1 MAGPPSYSHP
11 HLELSRSGPVT
22 QRRRP
27 PRWGS
32 ATPMEDPVGHG
43 RRLGD
48 RLREMRGTPDAII
61 GGCDPRLLIKLEMSE
76 KKNLQNIAKALGG
89 VEIVSQEA
97 ETLVLAF
104 ATEEQLENFEARL
117 RSLVEGRTI
126 KYKDVVYAIQ
136 DLDHWTPENRKG
148 WALRGAGF
156 PDQAHFFLDTELW
169 QRPKGAEAEI
179 QRSAFRNWL
188 EVNGGKIID
197 AVAQPHLT
205 KYRIDCTQVLA
216 DRLLLH
222 RDVRT
227 IDLPPRYSL
236 ERALLSTDI
245 HDLVETPPPP
255 LQSPGIVVLD
265 SGLTTGHPLLSSAV
279 GDSQSFISIEGTD
292 NTDGHGTSVGGIALY
307 DDIAECVRNGQ
318 FIPDLRLFSGRVFD
332 EGNSNDPL
340 LMENQVEKAVRYFVD
355 EYEGRIFN
363 LSYGDLNKP
372 YEGRHVAGLAVTLDS
387 LSREYGVLF
396 VVPTGNYDGEKD
408 EPDDW
413 HAEYPLYL
421 TGESSALLDPA
432 PALNV
437 LTVGS
442 IARYDQNPRWPNDPA
457 YVPVARPDQ
466 PSPFTRC
473 GPSVNGSLKPDL
485 VDYGGNLLIDSRPEN
500 RPMTGQQGVG
510 ELSLSYNFAAGQ
522 LFKEVSG
529 TSFAAPRVAN
539 AAARILAEWPSA
551 SANLCRAMLVAH
563 ASTPRACQ
571 ELFTGDREALDAV
584 TGYGLIDRS
593 GLYRSLDERVTLLAE
608 EKLENQQHHFYELPI
623 PPEFWLGGQRLRE
636 LTVALAYCPAVRT
649 TRMDYRAAK
658 ISFKLVQ
665 ADSLDEVTDWFNAA
679 VDDEDLDRIPE
690 RSTGRRF
697 SEEKRSKGTVQAST
711 WTFKK
716 ATAELRRSSW
726 FVVISR
732 NDPVWGESFSS
743 QRESYALAVILSDQ
757 ETHQLQLGVKSLYA
771 SVEEQLSARARAR
784 A

>member
-156 PDQAHFFLDTELW
+156 PDQDHFFLDTELW

-473 GPSVNGSLKPDL
+473 GPSVNGSLKPDW
-485 VDYGGNLLIDSRPEN
+485 S
-500 RPMTGQQGVG
+500 TTVG
-510 ELSLSYNFAAGQ
+510 TYS
-522 LFKEVSG
+522 
-529 TSFAAPRVAN
+529 
-539 AAARILAEWPSA
+539 
-551 SANLCRAMLVAH
+551 
-563 ASTPRACQ
+563 
-571 ELFTGDREALDAV
+571 
-584 TGYGLIDRS
+584 
-593 GLYRSLDERVTLLAE
+593 
-608 EKLENQQHHFYELPI
+608 
-623 PPEFWLGGQRLRE
+623 
-636 LTVALAYCPAVRT
+636 
-649 TRMDYRAAK
+649 
-658 ISFKLVQ
+658 
-665 ADSLDEVTDWFNAA
+665 
-679 VDDEDLDRIPE
+679 
-690 RSTGRRF
+690 
-697 SEEKRSKGTVQAST
+697 
-711 WTFKK
+711 
-716 ATAELRRSSW
+716 
-726 FVVISR
+726 
-732 NDPVWGESFSS
+732 
-743 QRESYALAVILSDQ
+743 
-757 ETHQLQLGVKSLYA
+757 
-771 SVEEQLSARARAR
+771 
-784 A
+784 

>member
-32 ATPMEDPVGHG
+32 DTSMEDPVGHG

-104 ATEEQLENFEARL
+104 ATEEQLEKFEARL
-117 RSLVEGRTI
+117 TSLVDGRTI
-126 KYKDVVYAIQ
+126 EYKDVVFAIQ
-136 DLDHWTPENRKG
+136 DIDNWTPENRKG
-148 WALRGAGF
+148 WALRGAGLPEHDPF
-156 PDQAHFFLDTELW
+156 ILDAELW
-169 QRPKGAEAEI
+169 QRPKWAEAEM
-179 QRSAFRNWL
+179 QRAAFRSWL
-188 EVNGGKIID
+188 EENGGEIID
-197 AVAQPHLT
+197 SVTQPHLT
-205 KYRIDCTQVLA
+205 KYRISCTRVLA
-216 DRLLLH
+216 NILLRH

-227 IDLPPRYSL
+227 IDLPPRFSL
-236 ERALLSTDI
+236 ERALLRTDI
-245 HDLVETPPPP
+245 HDLLETPPPP
-255 LQSPGIVVLD
+255 LLAPGIVVLD

-279 GDSQSFISIEGTD
+279 GDSQSFLSIEGTD
-292 NTDGHGTSVGGIALY
+292 YTGGHGTSVGGIALY

-355 EYEGRIFN
+355 EYGGRVFN

-372 YEGRHVAGLAVTLDS
+372 YEGRHVAGLAVTLDT

-396 VVPTGNYDGEKD
+396 VVPTGNYDGDKD

-413 HAEYPLYL
+413 LAEYPHYL
-421 TGESSALLDPA
+421 TSESSALLDPA

-442 IARYDQNPRWPNDPA
+442 LARNDQNARWKNDPA

-466 PSPFTRC
+466 PSPFTRH
-473 GPSVNGSLKPDL
+473 GPSVNGALKPEL
-485 VDYGGNLLIDSRPEN
+485 VDYGGNMLIDSRPEN
-500 RPMTGQQGVG
+500 RPMAGQQGVG

-539 AAARILAEWPSA
+539 AAARILADWPSA

-563 ASTPRACQ
+563 ASTPEACNI
-571 ELFTGDREALDAV
+571 LFKDDREALDAV
-584 TGYGLIDRS
+584 TGYGLIDRA

-608 EKLENQQHHFYELPI
+608 EQIENQQHHFYELPI
-623 PPEFWLGGQRLRE
+623 PPEFWQGDPRLRE

-658 ISFKLVQ
+658 VSFKLVQ

-679 VDDEDLDRIPE
+679 VDDEDLDRIPD
-690 RSTGRRF
+690 RGTGRRF
-697 SEEKRSKGTVQAST
+697 SEEKRSKGTVQSST
-711 WTFKK
+711 WTLKK
-716 ATAELRRSSW
+716 VSQEMRQSSW
-726 FVVISR
+726 FVVITR
-732 NDPVWGESFSS
+732 NDPAWGESFSA
-743 QRESYALAVILSDQ
+743 QREPYALAVILSDQ
-757 ETHQLQLGVKSLYA
+757 EIHQVQLGMKSLYT
-771 SVEEQLSARARAR
+771 SVEEQLLVRARAR

>member
-11 HLELSRSGPVT
+11 HLELSRTGPVT

-27 PRWGS
+27 PRWGPGTS
-32 ATPMEDPVGHG
+32 IEDSVGHG
-43 RRLGD
+43 Q
-48 RLREMRGTPDAII
+48 RLRERLREFRETPDATI
-61 GGCDPRLLIKLEMSE
+61 GGFDPRLLIKLELSE
-76 KKNLQNIAKALGG
+76 KKSLQNIARALGG

-104 ATEEQLENFEARL
+104 ATEEQLEKFEARL
-117 RSLVEGRTI
+117 TSLVDGRTI
-126 KYKDVVYAIQ
+126 EYKDVVFAIQ
-136 DLDHWTPENRKG
+136 DIDNWTPENRKG
-148 WALRGAGF
+148 WALRGAGLPEHDPF
-156 PDQAHFFLDTELW
+156 ILDAELW
-169 QRPKGAEAEI
+169 QRPKWAEAEM
-179 QRSAFRNWL
+179 QRAAFRSWL
-188 EVNGGKIID
+188 EENGGEIID
-197 AVAQPHLT
+197 SVTQPHLT
-205 KYRIDCTQVLA
+205 KYRISCTRVLA
-216 DRLLLH
+216 NILLRH

-227 IDLPPRYSL
+227 IDLPPRFSL
-236 ERALLSTDI
+236 ERALLRTDI
-245 HDLVETPPPP
+245 HDLLETPPPP
-255 LQSPGIVVLD
+255 LLAPGIVVLD

-279 GDSQSFISIEGTD
+279 GDSQSFLSIEGTD
-292 NTDGHGTSVGGIALY
+292 YTGGHGTSVGGIALY

-355 EYEGRIFN
+355 EYGGRVFN

-372 YEGRHVAGLAVTLDS
+372 YEGRHVAGLAVTLDT

-396 VVPTGNYDGEKD
+396 VVPTGNYDGDKD

-413 HAEYPLYL
+413 LAEYPHYL
-421 TGESSALLDPA
+421 TSESSALLDPA

-442 IARYDQNPRWPNDPA
+442 LARNDQNARWKNDPA

-466 PSPFTRC
+466 PSPFTRH
-473 GPSVNGSLKPDL
+473 GPSVNGALKPEL
-485 VDYGGNLLIDSRPEN
+485 VDYGGNMLIDSRPEN
-500 RPMTGQQGVG
+500 RPMAGQLGVG

-563 ASTPRACQ
+563 ASTPEACHI
-571 ELFTGDREALDAV
+571 LFKDDRKALDAV

-593 GLYRSLDERVTLLAE
+593 GLYRSLDDRVTLLAE
-608 EKLENQQHHFYELPI
+608 EEIENQQHHFYELPL
-623 PPEFWLGGQRLRE
+623 PPEFWQGGQRLRE

-658 ISFKLVQ
+658 VSFKLVQ

-679 VDDEDLDRIPE
+679 VDDEDLDRIPD
-690 RSTGRRF
+690 RGTGRRF
-697 SEEKRSKGTVQAST
+697 SEEKRSKGTVQSST
-711 WTFKK
+711 WTLKK
-716 ATAELRRSSW
+716 VSQEMRQSSW
-726 FVVISR
+726 FVVITR
-732 NDPVWGESFSS
+732 NDPAWGESFSA
-743 QRESYALAVILSDQ
+743 QREPYALAVILSDQ
-757 ETHQLQLGVKSLYA
+757 EIHQVQLGMKSLYT
-771 SVEEQLSARARAR
+771 SVEEQLLVRARAR